1 MANII
6 AEWRNL
12 IFVQMID
19 NTLFQKE
26 IIIKKNSLKEFSA
39 PVPLSQFQPQ
49 TIKEQHPFL
58 AGYNKD
64 IK

>member
-1 MANII
+1 
-6 AEWRNL
+6 
-12 IFVQMID
+12 MID

-49 TIKEQHPFL
+49 TIKEQHPFQ